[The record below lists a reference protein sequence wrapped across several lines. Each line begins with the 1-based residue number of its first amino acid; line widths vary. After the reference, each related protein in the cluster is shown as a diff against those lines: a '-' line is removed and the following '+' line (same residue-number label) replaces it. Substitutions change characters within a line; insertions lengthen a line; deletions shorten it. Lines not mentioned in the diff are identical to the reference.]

1 MNAPHGAPI
10 HHRRTAWISRST
22 VRRLAALL
30 TRSVCWALLAGIAF
44 VPACDDKGKGS
55 SSGSTPTKGLTP
67 EAFVRREGF
76 RPAPPGSPFIR
87 ARWAGEGHVADS
99 LPPAVVG
106 PLPGQTIADIG
117 FGNGRHALAMARRVG
132 PEGRVICRDID
143 PRAVHALRL
152 KALPN
157 MDVQVSE
164 PGDLHIDPEIV
175 DTALLCDIYHLVQRS
190 QVATRDLFLDSLYR
204 SMKPGGVVVICYIF
218 AGVFNEPEAGKRFIE
233 ESDRVLVEHGF
244 ETGRRWR
251 FGRAWATPLVFEY
264 RRPLE

>member
-1 MNAPHGAPI
+1 MVARMAGMLC
-10 HHRRTAWISRST
+10 
-22 VRRLAALL
+22 RLLLVAAALIPGCDGGGSAAPGGSKSQQ
-30 TRSVCWALLAGIAF
+30 TRS
-44 VPACDDKGKGS
+44 
-55 SSGSTPTKGLTP
+55 P

-76 RPAPPGSPFIR
+76 QPRPPGGQFIP

-157 MDVQVSE
+157 MDVQISE
-164 PGDLHIDPEIV
+164 PGDLHIEPGIV
-175 DTALLCDIYHLVQRS
+175 DTALLCDIYHLVQTS

-204 SMKPGGVVVICYIF
+204 SMKPGGVIVICYIF
-218 AGVFNEPEAGKRFIE
+218 AAVFNKPEAGKRFIE
-233 ESDRVLVEHGF
+233 ESDRVLAAHGF
-244 ETGRRWR
+244 EAGRRWR
-251 FGRAWATPLVFEY
+251 FGREWATPLVFEY
-264 RRPLE
+264 RRPLN

>member
-1 MNAPHGAPI
+1 M
-10 HHRRTAWISRST
+10 RRARRCLACF
-22 VRRLAALL
+22 VRTFCRMLLAAAVL
-30 TRSVCWALLAGIAF
+30 
-44 VPACDDKGKGS
+44 VPACGDGGNAAPKDS
-55 SSGSTPTKGLTP
+55 EPQQNLAP

-76 RPAPPGSPFIR
+76 QPGRPGDDFIL

-117 FGNGRHALAMARRVG
+117 FGNGRHALAMARSVG

-164 PGDLHIDPEIV
+164 PGDLHIEPGVV
-175 DTALLCDIYHLVQRS
+175 DTALLCDIFHLVQMS

-204 SMKPGGVVVICYIF
+204 SMKPGGVIVICYIF
-218 AGVFNEPEAGKRFIE
+218 AAVFNKPEAGRRFIE
-233 ESDRVLVEHGF
+233 ESDRVLAAHGF
-244 ETGRRWR
+244 EAGRRWR

-264 RRPLE
+264 RKPLR